1 MQARPRLTPR
11 LFGPRYWFTWLWLGL
26 AWLLVLLLPYRA
38 QLWLG
43 AGLGRLLA
51 WLIPRRR
58 RIAARNLELC
68 FPELD
73 SGERATLLQQHY
85 RNLGIGIFETGI
97 AWWWPDRRFARLL
110 RFEGLEH
117 LQKLGDRGAL
127 LLSLH
132 LTSLEIGCSA
142 ISLKLCLDG
151 MYRPNNNPVLD
162 YVQRRGRERRVRT
175 GRARPRDDL
184 RGILKALRQG
194 RILWYAP
201 DQDYGPRRS
210 IFAPLFGHKAATV
223 TATARLAART
233 GAAVVP
239 YTYFRRAD
247 GGGYHIRVYTP
258 LAAFPSGDD
267 LTDATR
273 INRLVEH
280 YIRQCPAQYLWVH
293 RRFKTRPPGEASLYN
308 DA

>member
-1 MQARPRLTPR
+1 MQARPRLTLR
-11 LFGPRYWFTWLWLGL
+11 LFGPRYWLTWLWLGL

-73 SGERATLLQQHY
+73 SARRATLLQQHY
-85 RNLGIGIFETGI
+85 RNLGIGVFETGI

-117 LQKLGDRGAL
+117 LQNLGNRGAL
-127 LLSLH
+127 LLSPH

-162 YVQRRGRERRVRT
+162 YVQRQGRERRVRT

-184 RGILKALRQG
+184 RGILRALRQG

-210 IFAPLFGHKAATV
+210 IFAPLFGHAAATV
-223 TATARLAART
+223 TATARLAAKT
-233 GAAVVP
+233 GAAVLP

-247 GGGYHIRVYTP
+247 GRGYHIRVYPP

-293 RRFKTRPPGEASLYN
+293 RRFKTRPPGEASLYD

>member
-11 LFGPRYWFTWLWLGL
+11 LFGPRYWLTWLWLGL

-38 QLWLG
+38 QLWFG

-51 WLIPRRR
+51 WLIPCRR

-73 SGERATLLQQHY
+73 SAQRATLLRKHY

-117 LQKLGDRGAL
+117 LQNLGDRGAL
-127 LLSLH
+127 LLSPH

-162 YVQRRGRERRVRT
+162 YVQRQGRERRVRT

-210 IFAPLFGHKAATV
+210 IFAPLFGHAAATV

-233 GAAVVP
+233 GAAVLP
-239 YTYFRRAD
+239 YTSFRRAD
-247 GGGYHIRVYTP
+247 GGGYHIRVYPP
-258 LAAFPSGDD
+258 LGEFPSGDD

-280 YIRQCPAQYLWVH
+280 CIRQCPEQYLWVH
-293 RRFKTRPPGEASLYN
+293 RRFKTRPPGEASLYD

>member
-11 LFGPRYWFTWLWLGL
+11 LFGPRYWLTWLWLGL

-73 SGERATLLQQHY
+73 PAQRATLLQQHY
-85 RNLGIGIFETGI
+85 RNLGIGVFETGI
-97 AWWWPDRRFARLL
+97 AWWWPDRRFQRLL

-117 LQKLGDRGAL
+117 LQNLGDRGAL
-127 LLSLH
+127 LLSPH

-162 YVQRRGRERRVRT
+162 YVQRQGRERRVQT

-210 IFAPLFGHKAATV
+210 IFAPLFGHAAATV
-223 TATARLAART
+223 TATARLAAKT
-233 GAAVVP
+233 GAAVLL

-247 GGGYHIRVYTP
+247 GRGYHIRVYPP

-280 YIRQCPAQYLWVH
+280 CIRQCPAQYLWVH
-293 RRFKTRPPGEASLYN
+293 RRFKTRPPGQASLYD

>member
-1 MQARPRLTPR
+1 MQIPPRLTPR
-11 LFGPRYWFTWLWLGL
+11 LFGPRYWLTWLWLGL

-51 WLIPRRR
+51 WVIPRRR

-68 FPELD
+68 FPEL
-73 SGERATLLQQHY
+73 GPARRATLLGKHY
-85 RNLGIGIFETGI
+85 RNLGIGVFETGI
-97 AWWWPDRRFARLL
+97 AWWWPDHRFARLL

-117 LQKLGDRGAL
+117 LQNLGDRGAL

-132 LTSLEIGCSA
+132 LTSLEIGWSA
-142 ISLKLCLDG
+142 ISLKLCLDS

-162 YVQRRGRERRVRT
+162 YVQHRGRERRVRT

-210 IFAPLFGHKAATV
+210 IFAPLFGHAAATV

-233 GAAVVP
+233 DAAVLH

-247 GGGYHIRVYTP
+247 GRGYHIRVYPP
-258 LAAFPSGDD
+258 LAEFPSGDD

-280 YIRQCPAQYLWVH
+280 HIRQCPEQYLWVH
-293 RRFKTRPPGEASLYN
+293 RRFKTRPPGEASLY
-308 DA
+308 DGA

>member
-1 MQARPRLTPR
+1 MEVRPRFTLR
-11 LFGPRYWFTWLWLGL
+11 LFGPRYWLTWLWLGL

-68 FPELD
+68 FPELGPD
-73 SGERATLLQQHY
+73 QRAALLQKHY
-85 RNLGIGIFETGI
+85 QNLGIGAFETGI
-97 AWWWPDRRFARLL
+97 AWWWPDRRFLRLL

-117 LQKLGDRGAL
+117 LQKLGNRGAL

-162 YVQRRGRERRVRT
+162 YVQRRGRERRVRE
-175 GRARPRDDL
+175 GRAYPREDL
-184 RGILKALRQG
+184 RGILQALRQG
-194 RILWYAP
+194 RILWYAA
-201 DQDYGPRRS
+201 DQDYGPKRS
-210 IFAPLFGHKAATV
+210 IFAPLFGHAAATV
-223 TATARLAART
+223 TATARLAAKT
-233 GAAVVP
+233 GAAVTP

-247 GGGYHIRVYTP
+247 GRGYHIRVYPP
-258 LAAFPSGDD
+258 LAQFPSGDD
-267 LTDATR
+267 LADATR

-280 YIRQCPAQYLWVH
+280 YIRQCPEQYLWVH
-293 RRFKTRPPGEASLYN
+293 RRFKTRPLGEASLY
-308 DA
+308 DFS

>member
-11 LFGPRYWFTWLWLGL
+11 LFGPRYWLTWLWLGL

-51 WLIPRRR
+51 WLSPRRR

-68 FPELD
+68 FPEL
-73 SGERATLLQQHY
+73 GPAQRATLLQQHY
-85 RNLGIGIFETGI
+85 RNLGIGVFEAGI

-117 LQKLGDRGAL
+117 LQNLGDRGAL
-127 LLSLH
+127 LLSPH
-132 LTSLEIGCSA
+132 LTSLEIGSSA

-210 IFAPLFGHKAATV
+210 IFAPLFGHAAATV
-223 TATARLAART
+223 TATARLATKT
-233 GAAVVP
+233 GAAVLP
-239 YTYFRRAD
+239 YTCFRRAD
-247 GGGYHIRVYTP
+247 GRGYHIRVYPP
-258 LAAFPSGDD
+258 LAEFPSGDA
-267 LTDATR
+267 LADATR

-293 RRFKTRPPGEASLYN
+293 RRFKTRPPGEASLY
-308 DA
+308 DRP

>member
-11 LFGPRYWFTWLWLGL
+11 LFGPRYWLTWLWLGL

-73 SGERATLLQQHY
+73 PAQRATLLRKHY
-85 RNLGIGIFETGI
+85 RNLGIGVFETGI

-117 LQKLGDRGAL
+117 LQNLGDRGAL

-132 LTSLEIGCSA
+132 LTSLEIGWSA

-162 YVQRRGRERRVRT
+162 YVQRQGRERRVRT

-210 IFAPLFGHKAATV
+210 IFAPLFGHTAATV
-223 TATARLAART
+223 TATARLAAKT
-233 GAAVVP
+233 GAAVLH

-247 GGGYHIRVYTP
+247 GRGYHIRVYPP

-293 RRFKTRPPGEASLYN
+293 RRFKTRPPGEAALYD

>member
-1 MQARPRLTPR
+1 MQIPPRLTPR
-11 LFGPRYWFTWLWLGL
+11 LFGPRYWLTWLWLGL

-73 SGERATLLQQHY
+73 SAQRATLLRKHY
-85 RNLGIGIFETGI
+85 QNLGIGVFETGI

-117 LQKLGDRGAL
+117 LQNLGDRGAL
-127 LLSLH
+127 LLSPH

-162 YVQRRGRERRVRT
+162 YVQRQGRERRVRT

-184 RGILKALRQG
+184 RGIFKALRQG

-210 IFAPLFGHKAATV
+210 IFAPLFGHAAATV

-247 GGGYHIRVYTP
+247 GGGYHIRVYPP
-258 LAAFPSGDD
+258 LVEFPSGDD

-280 YIRQCPAQYLWVH
+280 YIRQCPEQYLWVH
-293 RRFKTRPPGEASLYN
+293 RRFKTRPPGQASLY
-308 DA
+308 DCP

>member
-1 MQARPRLTPR
+1 MQARPRLTLR
-11 LFGPRYWFTWLWLGL
+11 LFGPRYWLTWLWLGL
-26 AWLLVLLLPYRA
+26 AWLLVLLLPYRT

-68 FPELD
+68 FPEL
-73 SGERATLLQQHY
+73 GPAQRATLLQQHY
-85 RNLGIGIFETGI
+85 RNLGIGVFETGI

-117 LQKLGDRGAL
+117 LQNLGNRGAL
-127 LLSLH
+127 LLSPH
-132 LTSLEIGCSA
+132 LTSLEIGWSA

-162 YVQRRGRERRVRT
+162 YVQHRGRERRLRM

-210 IFAPLFGHKAATV
+210 IFAPLFGHAAATV

-233 GAAVVP
+233 GAAVLH

-247 GGGYHIRVYTP
+247 GRGYHIRVYPP

-267 LTDATR
+267 LADATR

-280 YIRQCPAQYLWVH
+280 YIRQCPEQYLWVH
-293 RRFKTRPPGEASLYN
+293 RRFKTRPPGAASLY
-308 DA
+308 DGA